1 MKNVGRSLEDYRN
14 HRDYYNEC
22 SEAIGKYIS
31 AGRPA
36 DWQPKLKAELI
47 QISTRHNPFRFISTD
62 STLRTNVNP
71 LLKRLLEGYCQ
82 KLENLIESQRDG
94 NTDIKGSV
102 RESFVNL
109 ILSEI
114 LPVTYRVSQGEIIDI
129 LENRSGQMDIVVE
142 YPFLPSIPFETGIDQ
157 RLFLAEGVALTI
169 EVKSDFTRQYEQVL
183 KKAQKLIKLEP
194 KVGDVFTNTYNRFDE
209 EGNIIDYNPSAEI
222 HLGAGRY
229 CIPLYVITFNGYDD
243 PTKYKSF
250 LESYNF
256 IEGIFDIKNRVYC
269 SRYYKYNPLIG
280 PEALF
285 AFISEM
291 FFDIRV
297 SSYAA
302 MPHSYILNYNPSV

>member
-1 MKNVGRSLEDYRN
+1 MKNVGKSLEDYRN
-14 HRDYYNEC
+14 HRDYYIEC
-22 SEAIGKYIS
+22 SNTIKRHITKP
-31 AGRPA
+31 RP
-36 DWQPKLKAELI
+36 DNWQNLLKAELVRVK
-47 QISTRHNPFRFISTD
+47 SNHNPFRFISTD
-62 STLRTNVNP
+62 STIRHNVNP

-114 LPVTYRVSQGEIIDI
+114 LPITNRVSQGEIIDI
-129 LENRSGQMDIVVE
+129 LNNRSGQMDIVVE

-157 RLFLAEGVALTI
+157 RLFLSEGVALTI

-194 KVGDVFTNTYNRFDE
+194 KVGDVFTNTFSRFDE
-209 EGNIIDYNPSAEI
+209 NGNILDYDPQAEI

-229 CIPLYVITFNGYDD
+229 CIPLYVITFDGHED
-243 PTKYKSF
+243 PIKYKAF
-250 LESYNF
+250 LESYSF

-269 SRYYKYNPLIG
+269 SRYYGFNPIIG
-280 PEALF
+280 SESLF
-285 AFISEM
+285 AFISEI

-302 MPHSYILNYNPSV
+302 MPHSYIFNYNPSV